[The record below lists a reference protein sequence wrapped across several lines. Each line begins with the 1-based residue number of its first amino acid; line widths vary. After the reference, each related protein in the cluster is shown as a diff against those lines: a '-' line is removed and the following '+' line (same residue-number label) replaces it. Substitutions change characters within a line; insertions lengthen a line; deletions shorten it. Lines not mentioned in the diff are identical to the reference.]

1 MHPAQNFCLIAMAT
15 RLEHSAL
22 DEFEGDATMLS
33 VGGLFCGLTLT
44 NKPRNQQGRSS
55 STPSGLIA

>member
-15 RLEHSAL
+15 RLEHPAL
-22 DEFEGDATMLS
+22 DEFEGDATMPW